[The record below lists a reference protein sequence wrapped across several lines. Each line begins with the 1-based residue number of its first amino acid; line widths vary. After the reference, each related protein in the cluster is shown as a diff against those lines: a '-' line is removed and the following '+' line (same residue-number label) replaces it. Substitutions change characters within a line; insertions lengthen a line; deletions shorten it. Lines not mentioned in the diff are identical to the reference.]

1 MAHYTYIIY
10 SETFDLYYKGETVDF
25 SKRLDDHNAGLS
37 RFTAGKGPWKLV
49 WTKAFA
55 NRREALIEEKRLK
68 KLNRRSLEKLIK
80 EYWPVISQSFDET
93 GSSPVRTA

>member
-1 MAHYTYIIY
+1 MKQVFLIMAHYTYIIY
-10 SETFDLYYKGETVDF
+10 SKSFDLYYKGETADIE
-25 SKRLDDHNAGLS
+25 KRLADHNADLS

-49 WTKAFA
+49 WAKTFS

-80 EYWPVISQSFDET
+80 EYVLVISS
-93 GSSPVRTA
+93 RL

>member
-37 RFTAGKGPWKLV
+37 RFTAGKGPWKLG
-49 WTKAFA
+49 
-55 NRREALIEEKRLK
+55 LK
-68 KLNRRSLEKLIK
+68 GKKPIICHFSYICR
-80 EYWPVISQSFDET
+80 
-93 GSSPVRTA
+93 